1 MNNEKNDIKH
11 HLSFHKKNETPW
23 TIKEAINILHY
34 VGSYKQIQDK
44 DYGIVSSSYQPFFDA
59 VADKEGEPLMANW
72 SSNENIGKCKKVFY
86 EDIFPV
92 NKNILTEDNTIRI
105 ADLEKTRMRTHI
117 NKYFQIVSDEKSCN
131 VKNGD
136 IVKAVEA
143 LTYLSFDN
151 LSTGKKNFCLCKHK
165 AAACFKPKTDL
176 QAASKWCTKYFGP
189 EGNYI
194 YESNDSPAKAAKVL
208 KNPDNLGNTA
218 RTYKAHTQAQTNVP
232 VKSKRL

>member
-151 LSTGKKNFCLCKHK
+151 LSTGKKNFCLGSTMIVREIDIPDIIPINSEPELQPTKFNFPQLYINKDGFISGSVKYIPETFPFKIK
-165 AAACFKPKTDL
+165 A
-176 QAASKWCTKYFGP
+176 
-189 EGNYI
+189 
-194 YESNDSPAKAAKVL
+194 
-208 KNPDNLGNTA
+208 
-218 RTYKAHTQAQTNVP
+218 
-232 VKSKRL
+232 